1 MSQSNGVG
9 GPFKVE
15 DYSFLTRDALEDLLN
30 TRHNEGFELHHA
42 EVVSNGPVRLILY
55 RKPTSTPQQV
65 SVKAQVEP
73 SVHRS
78 NRHNGKGHDIANE
91 RRNHSTRFPTT
102 G

>member
-1 MSQSNGVG
+1 MSQTNGVA

-55 RKPTSTPQQV
+55 RKPPSPSQQIP
-65 SVKAQVEP
+65 VKVEP
-73 SVHRS
+73 SVPRVVEPIQPRPRTR
-78 NRHNGKGHDIANE
+78 NRHD
-91 RRNHSTRFPTT
+91 
-102 G
+102 